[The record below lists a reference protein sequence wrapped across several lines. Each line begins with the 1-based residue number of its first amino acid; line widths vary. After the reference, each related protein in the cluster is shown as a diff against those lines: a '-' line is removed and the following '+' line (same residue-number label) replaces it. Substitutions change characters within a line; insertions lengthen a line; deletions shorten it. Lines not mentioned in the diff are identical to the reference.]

1 MPKFVVSP
9 DLITRFSDGQV
20 HLHTLETARSVTFPN
35 LWVVNVLD
43 HFSRPASDDEF
54 TEKFD
59 PAERSQVGEVLNQ
72 LKNMGALKPVSGDG
86 GEPVSSINDAPGALI
101 DTCLR
106 PLAESLYRLSG
117 TLAAIGPETAR
128 AFELETGQQLRE
140 HMESLVT
147 GAASLE
153 RELGGFVASY
163 IEDQLR
169 ELGIDGNSQYLK
181 IHIGAGQNPLA
192 GWVNIDSYP
201 AELALDVT
209 WGLPFADGAADYVF
223 MSHILEHLFYPD
235 GALALL
241 QEVRRVLSP
250 GGRVRII
257 VPDVEKALRAY
268 VDNDETFFKNRMQT
282 WTWWNEPNTRLEDF
296 LEYSGAG
303 PRPSSLLNSH
313 KFGYD
318 FETLSHVLSEAGFE
332 TIERSDY
339 MESEDL
345 ILRVDDVSLVAGA
358 KYGEETYSLFV
369 EAVKV

>member
-1 MPKFVVSP
+1 MSMFVVSP
-9 DLITRFSDGQV
+9 DLITRFADGQV

-43 HFSRPASDDEF
+43 YFSLPASDDDF
-54 TEKFD
+54 FEKYA
-59 PAERSQVGEVLNQ
+59 PAERRQVGEVLDQ
-72 LKNMGALKPVSGDG
+72 LKNIGALKPVSGDDAA
-86 GEPVSSINDAPGALI
+86 PLTSINDSPGVLI

-106 PLAESLYRLSG
+106 PLSESIYRLSG
-117 TLAAIGPETAR
+117 TLSAISTETAQ
-128 AFELETGQQLRE
+128 AFELNTGQQLRE
-140 HMESLVT
+140 HMEALVT
-147 GAASLE
+147 GAATLE
-153 RELGGFVASY
+153 RELAQFVPTY

-169 ELGIDGNSQYLK
+169 ELGIDANSQYLK
-181 IHIGAGQNPLA
+181 IHIGAGQSPLP

-235 GALALL
+235 GALGLL
-241 QEVRRVLSP
+241 QEVRRVLAP

-257 VPDVEKALRAY
+257 VPDVEKCLRAY
-268 VDNDETFFKNRMQT
+268 VDNDETFFNNRMET
-282 WTWWNEPNTRLEDF
+282 WTWWDKPNTRLEDF

-318 FETLSHVLSEAGFE
+318 FETLSHVLAQAGFE

-339 MESEDL
+339 MKAEDE
-345 ILRVDDVSLVAGA
+345 ILRVDDVSIVAGA

-369 EAVKV
+369 EAINS